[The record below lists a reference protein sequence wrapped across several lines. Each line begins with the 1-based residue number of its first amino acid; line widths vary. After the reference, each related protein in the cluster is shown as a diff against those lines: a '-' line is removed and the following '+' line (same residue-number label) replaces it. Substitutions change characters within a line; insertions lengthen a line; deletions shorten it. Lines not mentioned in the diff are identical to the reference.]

1 MAAPLKS
8 YIDRVLNVLS
18 EIDDL
23 GTDKKNIYKELA
35 DEGYDRTV
43 VAQVVGHIRKK
54 AKKPGKFAEQSA
66 LFDLYLADY
75 EGTGTVVATHTP
87 HASSE
92 DFDPET
98 GEILDTTPPA
108 SQETTAA
115 DPAGEADDASSTD
128 QSTAA
133 RSDVLGDEGKAGVSP
148 APDRTLAEL
157 EVAPPA
163 GDQAEPGAG
172 DATADAAPP
181 VDTKS
186 QEHPELGS
194 DVLRD
199 SLAGVEGDADR
210 QPIHQSTAPRSDVGD
225 NSTEASGPGQRLD
238 PAAATTPPA
247 GETPPVDTV
256 LLQEGDVEA
265 EGQGRVTREQGSG
278 EPSQPL
284 LPNGRVENKPD
295 GPAVTVAAPI
305 SATHH
310 GGSGAIP
317 ETAAAPVAEGV
328 SHNASSVTPFLAIT
342 AGGRVIRH
350 QGEVA

>member
-1 MAAPLKS
+1 MGKPTVS
-8 YIDRVLNVLS
+8 S
-18 EIDDL
+18 ES
-23 GTDKKNIYKELA
+23 
-35 DEGYDRTV
+35 
-43 VAQVVGHIRKK
+43 VAQDQIRAFVERIMRMREEAK
-54 AKKPGKFAEQSA
+54 AINDDIREIYAEAKGNGFDKTVLGKLVLYVEKRGKDSNSVAEADA
-66 LFDLYLADY
+66 LFDLYLEAFDGRSSRTHAH
-75 EGTGTVVATHTP
+75 EDDEFTGRVAQSGSAPQQRRLASVSGSRPDASNEVHEPRVGSNPTP
-87 HASSE
+87 IPPS
-92 DFDPET
+92 
-98 GEILDTTPPA
+98 TPPA

-115 DPAGEADDASSTD
+115 DPAGEADDASSAD

-247 GETPPVDTV
+247 GEAPPVDT
-256 LLQEGDVEA
+256 
-265 EGQGRVTREQGSG
+265 
-278 EPSQPL
+278 
-284 LPNGRVENKPD
+284 N
-295 GPAVTVAAPI
+295 

-328 SHNASSVTPFLAIT
+328 SPNASSVTPFLAIT
-342 AGGRVIRH
+342 AGGQAIEH
-350 QGEVA
+350 QGAVS